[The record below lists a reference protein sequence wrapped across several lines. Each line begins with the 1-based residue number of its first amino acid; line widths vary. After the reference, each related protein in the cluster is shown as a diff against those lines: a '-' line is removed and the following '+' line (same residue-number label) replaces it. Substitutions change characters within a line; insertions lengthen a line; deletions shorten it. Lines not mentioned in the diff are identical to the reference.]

1 MHSLANPLPDPERHA
16 AFYEG
21 VPVRR
26 AWAFA
31 IDLIATALLTLAI
44 IPFTAFIAL
53 FFLPLVWLV
62 VGFFY
67 RWVTLARGSAT
78 PGMRLMAIE
87 FRAADGGRLD
97 GLTALL
103 HTLGFTMSWAF
114 VLPQVA
120 SVALMV
126 MHPRGQGLT
135 DLVLG
140 TVAIRQAARG

>member
-1 MHSLANPLPDPERHA
+1 MYSTTNPLPDPERHA

-21 VPVRR
+21 VSMRR
-26 AWAFA
+26 AWAFG
-31 IDLIATALLTLAI
+31 IDLVATALLTLAI

-53 FFLPLVWLV
+53 FFLPLLWLV

-67 RWVTLARGSAT
+67 RWVTLTRGSAT
-78 PGMRLMAIE
+78 PGMRLLAIE

-97 GLTALL
+97 GMTALL

-120 SVALMV
+120 SVALMA

-140 TVAIRQAARG
+140 TVAIRRAARG